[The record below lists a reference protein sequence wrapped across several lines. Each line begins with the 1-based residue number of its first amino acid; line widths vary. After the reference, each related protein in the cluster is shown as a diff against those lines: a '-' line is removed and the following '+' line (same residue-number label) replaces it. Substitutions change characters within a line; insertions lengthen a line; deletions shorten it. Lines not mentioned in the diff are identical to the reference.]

1 MAHQCGGSATRP
13 SVQCHFAQIARIT
26 KQQTGGHSQAQQAI
40 PEEAAVAEEAVVAE
54 EAGVAEVASM
64 AASSQQCQNN
74 RFTAYIEKQPGFI
87 LVHGCFTK

>member
-26 KQQTGGHSQAQQAI
+26 KQQTGGHSQARQAV
-40 PEEAAVAEEAVVAE
+40 PEEAVVAAKAAVAE

-64 AASSQQCQNN
+64 AASSQRRQND
-74 RFTAYIEKQPGFI
+74 RFAAYIKSNQGSFWS
-87 LVHGCFTK
+87 TAA